1 MNSRYV
7 VLHFCKVLFQ
17 ISHRSCFNDCY
28 SHSLRISTPLSL
40 YLSLS
45 LLSISLSPPFSSL
58 YLSPSFSLFPSR
70 SNALHTMFF
79 RALTIGHT
87 IHSCPSCDCDEVTDL
102 LGFKDCPILSSGGG
116 GPVSVVR
123 DCGMLSHVSPPLHR
137 CLCTAHPSGRRFSE
151 HQQSHVDRYR

>member
-1 MNSRYV
+1 MWCCISVKFCFRYLIDPV
-7 VLHFCKVLFQ
+7 SMIVTLNLSV
-17 ISHRSCFNDCY
+17 
-28 SHSLRISTPLSL
+28 SLSLSLPLSL
-40 YLSLS
+40 YLST
-45 LLSISLSPPFSSL
+45 SISLSPLFI
-58 YLSPSFSLFPSR
+58 SPPLFPSR

-123 DCGMLSHVSPPLHR
+123 DCGMLSHVFPPLHC